1 MISKKAKKRIFEY
14 SFIFVL
20 LVGIILIYL
29 AVANQVAD
37 IFAMSKTKD
46 YDSVKL
52 YLQEFGIMGAFIIA
66 ILEMLQMIVIFIPA
80 EFVQIAAGL
89 AYPIYYA
96 VPICVFGICLGA
108 SVIFLIVRCLHLR
121 MEIMEKRVGNINKL
135 VKKINRPAS
144 ISIIMYLLFVM
155 PLIPFGAICYFAASS
170 EISYRRY
177 ILVVATGVLPSVLS
191 SFVLG
196 NVMALTIGTKWFI
209 LAVCVVAIGFFVLL
223 FGIASIIKNY
233 FFYKPVQRPGFISY
247 HVIFFF
253 VRLFFWRKVKFV
265 KKDCPKIKDKSY
277 IILGAHTSAI
287 DFVCAAKAVYPRRIN
302 VVANRFFV
310 DYKPCRFLMKTLHV
324 IPKRLFTPDT
334 ETIKKMFEAKKKG
347 LTLYM
352 CPEGRLS
359 SSGAGYP
366 VTVGTAN
373 LIKKLAMP
381 VYFESSVG
389 GYFAKPK
396 WRKKY
401 VRYPVEITIE
411 QLLSAEQ
418 VSNMSEQE
426 IQAILDQKFNYDEC
440 AKFALRQD
448 VKKNSVDVTGLE
460 NVLFVCPSCKK
471 EFVMTSQKDRLI
483 CEHCKEE
490 FIFNDNYLTSSK
502 TISTLYN
509 EQKLLLSE
517 EEINL
522 KDFVKVKA
530 FDNIKGELIDCGEGE
545 CTIKEGEIRFE
556 GKIFG
561 QDKTFVHT
569 LDTLQALAFSAGE
582 EFEFYV
588 DKKLY
593 YFYPQDNKT
602 VVKWSILWDI
612 LQERKAN
619 EEKTKDS

>member
-46 YDSVKL
+46 YDAVKL

-144 ISIIMYLLFVM
+144 ISIIMYLLFIT

-191 SFVLG
+191 SYVLG
-196 NVMALTIGTKWFI
+196 NVMAITIGTKWFV
-209 LAVCVVAIGFFVLL
+209 LAVCVVIILMLL
-223 FGIASIIKNY
+223 LLLGATEVIKNK
-233 FFYKPVQRPGFISY
+233 FFYKPVAKPGFLAY

-253 VRLFFWRKVKFV
+253 VRLFFLGKAKFV
-265 KKDCPKIKDKSY
+265 KKDCHKIKDKSF
-277 IILGAHTSAI
+277 IILGTHTSAI

-310 DYKPCRFLMKTLHV
+310 DYKKCRWLLKPLHV

-334 ETIKKMFEAKKKG
+334 ETIKKMFDAKKKG
-347 LTLYM
+347 LSLYM

-366 VTVGTAN
+366 VTLGTAS
-373 LIKKLAMP
+373 LIKKLGLP
-381 VYFESSVG
+381 LYFETSVG

-396 WRKKY
+396 WRGKY
-401 VRYPVEITIE
+401 VKTRVEISLEKLLTSE
-411 QLLSAEQ
+411 QIAQ
-418 VSNMSEQE
+418 MTEQE
-426 IQAILDQKFNYDEC
+426 IQALLDEKFRYDEC
-440 AKFALRQD
+440 EKFALRQN

-460 NVLFVCPSCKK
+460 NILFICPNCKK
-471 EFVMTSQKDRLI
+471 EFVITSKKDRLV
-483 CEHCKEE
+483 CSECGLEQV
-490 FIFNDNYLTSSK
+490 FDDNYLTSGK
-502 TISTLYN
+502 TISNLYD
-509 EQKLLLSE
+509 EQKSLLAQGD
-517 EEINL
+517 INL
-522 KDFVKVKA
+522 KDKVKVKA

-545 CTIKEGEIRFE
+545 CQLSNGQIRYE

-561 QDKTFVHT
+561 EDKTFIHT

-593 YFYPQDNKT
+593 YFYPIDKKT
-602 VVKWSILWDI
+602 VVKWAIIWDI
-612 LQERKAN
+612 LQEKKSY
-619 EEKTKDS
+619 EEKGKNS

>member
-1 MISKKAKKRIFEY
+1 MISKKVKKRIFEY
-14 SFIFVL
+14 SFIFL
-20 LVGIILIYL
+20 LLISIILIYL

-37 IFAMSKTKD
+37 VFAMSKTKD
-46 YDSVKL
+46 YDAVKL
-52 YLQEFGIMGAFIIA
+52 YLQEFGVTGAILIA

-89 AYPIYYA
+89 AYPIYFA
-96 VPICVFGICLGA
+96 IPICVFGICLGA
-108 SVIFLIVRCLHLR
+108 TAIFSIVRLFHLR
-121 MEIMEKRVGNINKL
+121 LELMEKRVGKIQKL
-135 VKKINRPAS
+135 VTKINRPAS
-144 ISIIMYLLFVM
+144 ITIIMYLLFVM

-209 LAVCVVAIGFFVLL
+209 LAVCVVAIGFFALL
-223 FGIASIIKNY
+223 FGIAWIIKNY

-287 DFVCAAKAVYPRRIN
+287 DFVCAAKAVFPRRIN

-334 ETIKKMFEAKKKG
+334 ETVKKMFEAKKKG

-411 QLLSAEQ
+411 QLLTAEQ
-418 VSNMSEQE
+418 ISSMSEQE
-426 IQAILDQKFNYDEC
+426 IQDILDHKFNYDEC

-460 NVLFVCPSCKK
+460 NVLFVCPNCKK
-471 EFVMTSQKDRLI
+471 EFVVTSQKDSLV
-483 CEHCKEE
+483 CSECGFEQV
-490 FIFNDNYLTSSK
+490 FDDNYLTENK
-502 TISTLYN
+502 TISKLYD
-509 EQKLLLSE
+509 EQKSF
-517 EEINL
+517 IAQGDFNL
-522 KDFVKVKA
+522 KNKVNVKA
-530 FDNIKGELIDCGEGE
+530 FDNIKGELVDCGEGD
-545 CTIKEGEIRFE
+545 CTLKDGEIRFE

-612 LQERKAN
+612 LQERKTN
-619 EEKTKDS
+619 EEKAKDS